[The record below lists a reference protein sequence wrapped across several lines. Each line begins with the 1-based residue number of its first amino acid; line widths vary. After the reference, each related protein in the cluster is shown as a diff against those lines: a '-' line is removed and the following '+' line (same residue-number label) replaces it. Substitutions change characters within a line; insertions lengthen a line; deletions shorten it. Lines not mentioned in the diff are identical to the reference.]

1 MAMSPSST
9 VHGGQHDTKYVTFE
23 LLMHAAFLADDIWGV
38 MLEPARTRNLCCVF
52 IFAFIFFFAFFFVFS
67 SSSSADGANGNES
80 DESEFEEG
88 SSVGHEE
95 RLKLRILLQLIKNMA
110 KKKPRVV
117 RCKNEEIDTYLLI
130 YLVHAQFRT
139 QYAWHSLCCT
149 TNKTFLWFAVRT
161 TT

>member
-1 MAMSPSST
+1 MRHSWLTTS
-9 VHGGQHDTKYVTFE
+9 GGLCLNRLVREIYAVFLF
-23 LLMHAAFLADDIWGV
+23 LLS
-38 MLEPARTRNLCCVF
+38 
-52 IFAFIFFFAFFFVFS
+52 FFFLPFFFVFS

>member
-1 MAMSPSST
+1 MIRNTRKKGGRFHALGKPS
-9 VHGGQHDTKYVTFE
+9 G
-23 LLMHAAFLADDIWGV
+23 AFS
-38 MLEPARTRNLCCVF
+38 LCWL
-52 IFAFIFFFAFFFVFS
+52 FFFSSALFDVLWCVCLPFFFVFS

>member
-1 MAMSPSST
+1 MRHSWLTTS
-9 VHGGQHDTKYVTFE
+9 GGLCLNQLVREIYAVFLF
-23 LLMHAAFLADDIWGV
+23 LLS
-38 MLEPARTRNLCCVF
+38 
-52 IFAFIFFFAFFFVFS
+52 FFFLPFFFVFS